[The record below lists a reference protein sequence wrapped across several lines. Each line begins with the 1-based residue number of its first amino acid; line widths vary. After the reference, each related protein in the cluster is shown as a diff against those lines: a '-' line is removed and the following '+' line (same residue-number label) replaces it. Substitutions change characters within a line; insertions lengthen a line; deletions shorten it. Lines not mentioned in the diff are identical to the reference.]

1 MPNSALTGKRVVVT
15 RASHQAAA
23 LCILLRGYGVQPLE
37 YPCIEVIP
45 PEGVTPLDQ
54 ALVDAVNGAFD
65 WLVLTSANTVQA
77 LARRLNL
84 LGVDVAA
91 LQGIRAAAIGPATA
105 SAAKKHLG
113 LDVTVVPDEYVAEA
127 LAEAL
132 QPEPGIRIL
141 LPRAEIARLVL
152 VDRLAGAGA
161 EVTVVTAY
169 RTIAGTGGVDL
180 PALLAAGQVDAV
192 TLTSSS
198 TARYFVQRLLAEGG
212 SLQGME
218 GVCVACIGPITAAT
232 AREIGLDVQ
241 VVAELYTLQ
250 GLVEALEVYYSDGR

>member
-1 MPNSALTGKRVVVT
+1 MLNSALTGRRVVVT
-15 RASHQAAA
+15 RAPHQAAA
-23 LCILLRGYGVQPLE
+23 LCTLLRGYGVQPLE

-45 PEGVTPLDQ
+45 PEDITPLDQ
-54 ALVDAVNGAFD
+54 ALLDAVDGAFD
-65 WLVLTSANTVQA
+65 LLVLTSANTVQA
-77 LARRLNL
+77 LVKRLNV
-84 LGVDVAA
+84 LGIDVTA
-91 LQGIRAAAIGPATA
+91 LQGVRTAAIGPATA

-113 LDVTVVPDEYVAEA
+113 LDVTVVPGEYVAEA
-127 LAEAL
+127 LAEVL
-132 QPEPGIRIL
+132 QPEPGTRIL
-141 LPRAEIARLVL
+141 LPRAEIARPVL
-152 VDRLAGAGA
+152 FDRLAEAGA

-198 TARYFVQRLLAEGG
+198 TARYFVQRLLAEEG
-212 SLQGME
+212 SLRSME

-232 AREIGLDVQ
+232 AREMGLDVQ
-241 VVAELYTLQ
+241 VIAESYTLR